1 MLCAQS
7 CSTLCDLMD
16 YSSPG
21 SSVHGIFQILVGV
34 GEGGK
39 EDTKTVTFKACY
51 SKNLGKNFF
60 WFVS

>member
-7 CSTLCDLMD
+7 CSTLCDP
-16 YSSPG
+16 PG
-21 SSVHGIFQILVGV
+21 SSVHGIFQTLVGV

-39 EDTKTVTFKACY
+39 EDTKIVNFKARY
-51 SKNLGKNFF
+51 SKNLGKKFF